1 MTLEE
6 GPNAHVG
13 LLSFGLDRVNKRGQ
27 LDVLLRDLPAV
38 RPTTAEILTRTAY
51 QTEYGIF
58 NHDDPHAAHRRPL
71 ALVAMHT
78 KENVMEGSTYL
89 SALRR
94 FYNFK
99 INTTFTISAKDFF
112 ALPVWETELYFEM
125 AASTMEQA
133 AQRGKKLER
142 QMQMEL
148 DFKQPE

>member
-1 MTLEE
+1 M
-6 GPNAHVG
+6 G
-13 LLSFGLDRVNKRGQ
+13 LNSFGLDRVNKRGQ

-38 RPTTAEILTRTAY
+38 RPTSAEIMTRVAY

-58 NHDDPHAAHRRPL
+58 NHDDPHAAKRRPL
-71 ALVAMHT
+71 ALVAMHP

-94 FYNFK
+94 FYSFK

-112 ALPVWETELYFEM
+112 DLPVWETEVYFDM

-148 DFKQPE
+148 DLVPPSQ